1 KTAENRIEHLSERCF
16 LLLSYVFGQ
25 KAVLR
30 KFSAGI
36 MHVTIFWGFL
46 VLSFGTLEQFISTI
60 YRSANFV
67 FIGPFLY
74 RFFVFSQ
81 DFFAIAVLLAVFY
94 ALYRRHIIRPEGLG
108 TSRDADIILGLIGL
122 LMISIIFMN
131 TFRVLAFFPWYAKA
145 MPVSSL
151 LSTRFA
157 NLDTSTSY
165 LLFYIFKWLHNL
177 LILGFAV
184 YLPGSKHL
192 HIVTAAP
199 NTFLKRLTREKAPAT
214 VDFEDP
220 TIDQYGAAKI
230 TDLNWKD
237 ALDNFSCTECGRC
250 QDLCPAHNTQKPL
263 SPKMLILDLKE
274 NLKRNR
280 IEILKGNKTA
290 VGPILDDEI
299 TENVIWS
306 CTFCRSCE
314 STCPVF
320 IDHTDKVLE
329 VRRDLVMMKSSFP
342 DELQTLFRNLE
353 TYGSPWPFNQ
363 DDRLKWAEG
372 LQVTKASE
380 GGKTN
385 LLLWVGCAGAFD
397 ERQKTVTRSLVSIFK
412 KAGIQFSV
420 LGDEET
426 CTGDAARRLG
436 NEYLFQQLAKKN
448 VETLNKYDV
457 KKIVTACPHCFNT
470 LRNDYR
476 EFGGKYEVQH
486 HTEFLADLISTGKI
500 KPTK

>member
-1 KTAENRIEHLSERCF
+1 
-16 LLLSYVFGQ
+16 
-25 KAVLR
+25 
-30 KFSAGI
+30 
-36 MHVTIFWGFL
+36 
-46 VLSFGTLEQFISTI
+46 
-60 YRSANFV
+60 
-67 FIGPFLY
+67 
-74 RFFVFSQ
+74 
-81 DFFAIAVLLAVFY
+81 
-94 ALYRRHIIRPEGLG
+94 
-108 TSRDADIILGLIGL
+108 
-122 LMISIIFMN
+122 
-131 TFRVLAFFPWYAKA
+131 
-145 MPVSSL
+145 
-151 LSTRFA
+151 
-157 NLDTSTSY
+157 
-165 LLFYIFKWLHNL
+165 
-177 LILGFAV
+177 
-184 YLPGSKHL
+184 
-192 HIVTAAP
+192 
-199 NTFLKRLTREKAPAT
+199 
-214 VDFEDP
+214 
-220 TIDQYGAAKI
+220 
-230 TDLNWKD
+230 
-237 ALDNFSCTECGRC
+237 
-250 QDLCPAHNTQKPL
+250 
-263 SPKMLILDLKE
+263 MLILDLKE

-314 STCPVF
+314 SSCPVF

-500 KPTK
+500 KPTKGADLTVTFHDPCFLGKWNGIYDQPRKTLRSLPSVRFVEMKNHHDESFCCGGGGGRMWLEEKLGKRINLFRADQVIKTRAGVVVSACPFCTSMLQDAVKTKSVDDKIKVVDIAELVDKACP